1 MDVLSANQ
9 FSAVDPENPS
19 QIFDDLREKDLE
31 TVMPKNDG
39 DRIAVLKG
47 DFKGEVGKLISR
59 DRKKDQV
66 VI

>member
-1 MDVLSANQ
+1 
-9 FSAVDPENPS
+9 VDPENPS
-19 QIFDDLREKDLE
+19 QLFDDLREKDLE